1 MNFAWV
7 NKTALLLFL
16 SLQLFYSNAFAKNV
30 CLGKQIKILAIGDSI
45 TQGGSQP
52 NEFTY
57 RLPLS
62 LMLKKAG
69 YDVDFIGTQDS
80 GIDKSF
86 QWPAGFD
93 NQHEGYYGKP
103 ANYVDE
109 KLKVNIAKIAAPD
122 LALIH
127 LGAGGIYYRNKTK
140 PVFKPIHSIIAQL
153 RKKNP
158 KVRILITEFHLHG
171 YKAWYLRMNLILLAK
186 YESTAE
192 SPVHSVPDH
201 VDFTEN
207 DTIDGMH
214 PNLSGQEKIAKA
226 WFNSINLICNKA

>member
-1 MNFAWV
+1 MQYWAI
-7 NKTALLLFL
+7 TIFL
-16 SLQLFYSNAFAKNV
+16 GLQLFCLHVNAENI

-62 LMLKKAG
+62 KMLKKAG
-69 YDVDFIGTQDS
+69 YDVDFIGTQNS
-80 GIDKSF
+80 GLNKTF

-109 KLKVNIAKIAAPD
+109 KLKVNLAKIAPPD

-140 PVFKPIHSIIAQL
+140 PVFKPIHSIIGQL

-171 YKAWYLRMNLILLAK
+171 FKAWYLRMNLILLAL
-186 YESTAE
+186 YENTAE
-192 SPVHSVPDH
+192 SPVYSVPDY

-214 PNLSGQEKIAKA
+214 PNLSGQEKMAKA
-226 WFNSINLICNKA
+226 WFKSINSICTTN

>member
-1 MNFAWV
+1 MRYIAISIY
-7 NKTALLLFL
+7 LG
-16 SLQLFYSNAFAKNV
+16 LQLLCLNV
-30 CLGKQIKILAIGDSI
+30 YAENICLGKQIKILAIGDSL
-45 TQGGSQP
+45 TQGGGQP

-62 LMLKKAG
+62 KMLKNAG
-69 YDVDFIGTQDS
+69 YDVDFIGTQNS
-80 GIDKSF
+80 GLNPSF

-103 ANYVDE
+103 ADYIDE
-109 KLKVNIAKIAAPD
+109 KLKVNLANMAAPD

-140 PVFKPIHSIIAQL
+140 PVFKPIHSIIAQI

-171 YKAWYLRMNLILLAK
+171 FKAWYLRLNLILLAI
-186 YESTAE
+186 YENTAE
-192 SPVHSVPDH
+192 SPVDSVPDH

-214 PNLSGQEKIAKA
+214 PNLSGQKKMAKA
-226 WFNSINLICNKA
+226 WFKSINKICTTD